1 MSLFKKKWTIIDEL
15 TYLFAN
21 NEAKDF
27 YVWLDDTKP
36 TTERWQSIKTIE
48 EFKQLMSIY
57 IIARTVSPDADDID
71 IIFSINK
78 NCKEEFMECLS
89 LLDESKIVDENF
101 FFTLHNNQSE
111 EDSISEYIKSKNW
124 NLF

>member
-1 MSLFKKKWTIIDEL
+1 MFLFKKKHSLVEEL
-15 TYLFAN
+15 TDLFAN

-36 TTERWQSIKTIE
+36 TTERWQSTKTIE
-48 EFKQLMSIY
+48 EFKQLMSVY
-57 IIARTVSPDADDID
+57 IIARTVNPDSDKID

-78 NCKEEFMECLS
+78 DCKEEFMECLS
-89 LLDESKIVDENF
+89 LLDESKIVDGNF
-101 FFTLHNNQSE
+101 FFTLHNKNSK
-111 EDSISEYIKSKNW
+111 EDSISDYIKSKNW

>member
-1 MSLFKKKWTIIDEL
+1 MFLFKKKHSLVEELID
-15 TYLFAN
+15 LFAN

-27 YVWLDDTKP
+27 YVWLDDTQP
-36 TTERWQSIKTIE
+36 TTERWQSIKTVE

-57 IIARTVSPDADDID
+57 IIARTVNPDSDKID

-78 NCKEEFMECLS
+78 DCKEEFMECLS
-89 LLDESKIVDENF
+89 LLEESKVVDGNF
-101 FFTLHNNQSE
+101 FFTLHNKSSK
-111 EDSISEYIKSKNW
+111 EDSISDYIKSKNW

>member
-1 MSLFKKKWTIIDEL
+1 MFLFKKKYSLVEEL
-15 TYLFAN
+15 TDLFAN

-36 TTERWQSIKTIE
+36 TTERWQSIKTFE

-57 IIARTVSPDADDID
+57 IIARTVNPDSDKID

-78 NCKEEFMECLS
+78 DCKEEFMECLS
-89 LLDESKIVDENF
+89 LLDESKIVDGNF
-101 FFTLHNNQSE
+101 FFTLHNKNSE
-111 EDSISEYIKSKNW
+111 EDSISDYIKSKNW